1 MKFWEKA
8 ESGGD
13 AKILKAS
20 MQLFSNQDCLT
31 LAEEPRNEKVLFY
44 GNMSKYCPLLLD
56 FVAGQG
62 VLGDDRHMLRHQLTA
77 ITKTFLEMRRTV
89 TSQDPHIERMLG
101 GLMRKDMLP
110 FLTTWLCHSADE
122 QDCEAFGNIQASWE
136 EFCLEHLPWV
146 KVDCSKGTPT
156 LEKSSDLSGFTV
168 SMPST
173 VVSGYTPS
181 VPERFTLEIK
191 SAVKLL
197 KMLHDRELRKVLNIV
212 GSMPQSWSTSSLDR
226 LDLQDGSV
234 VSVQNG
240 SKEKVASERASL
252 PSCGSNLKVLNP
264 LALEDLM

>member
-1 MKFWEKA
+1 MAGWLGGVLSLSVLCAWQASWEEFCLEHLPWVKVDCSKGTPTLEKSSDLSGFTVSMPSTVVSGYTPSVPERFTLEIKSAVKWLYHVGQYEPSTLRQLARVEKNYSTWLFYHLKASQATHATKDPVSERNMKFWEKA

-122 QDCEAFGNIQASWE
+122 QDCEAFGNIQ
-136 EFCLEHLPWV
+136 
-146 KVDCSKGTPT
+146 
-156 LEKSSDLSGFTV
+156 
-168 SMPST
+168 
-173 VVSGYTPS
+173 
-181 VPERFTLEIK
+181 
-191 SAVKLL
+191 
-197 KMLHDRELRKVLNIV
+197 
-212 GSMPQSWSTSSLDR
+212 
-226 LDLQDGSV
+226 
-234 VSVQNG
+234 
-240 SKEKVASERASL
+240 
-252 PSCGSNLKVLNP
+252 
-264 LALEDLM
+264 